1 MNIIEYLNTVQNDRV
16 LVGAG
21 SGYLVGGEPLGM
33 EEELERISIKNYRRY
48 CYRRETGME
57 KGPVRQF
64 PDFDLTRREIRDIWW
79 SELQHALVILIEGKE
94 VGQVWD
100 INEEAVP
107 VINNMQAGENLRNAI
122 VERALDDYKACM
134 LWEYGKQIGTSF
146 RNSCADKGMKEDVER
161 FFSSKHFLRL
171 TGFENGPKLLD
182 TFRKRLFRDEFPNL
196 THRQVVRKTR
206 LRITQAYNKHIQ
218 IRRADTIYD
227 EWQPDRVYSIKELR
241 DILREK
247 ERQLG
252 L

>member
-1 MNIIEYLNTVQNDRV
+1 MNIVDYLQTVQNDRV

-33 EEELERISIKNYRRY
+33 EQELERISMKNYRRY

-94 VGQVWD
+94 VGQVWGLD
-100 INEEAVP
+100 EEKEP
-107 VINNMQAGENLRNAI
+107 VINGMIAGENLRNAI
-122 VERALDDYKACM
+122 VERALDDYKACL
-134 LWEYGKQIGTSF
+134 LWDYGKQNGAHF
-146 RNSCADKGMKEDVER
+146 RNACADKALKADVEK
-161 FFSSKHFLRL
+161 FFVSKHFQRL

-182 TFRKRLFRDEFPNL
+182 AFRKRMYETEFPNL